1 MPTVE
6 ELIKKLNEINQNTPE
21 TRSRRVQV
29 LMTPSMYDAL
39 RALSDAGDEHVS
51 VNEIINLALSE
62 FLKGKE

>member
-1 MPTVE
+1 MPTAQ
-6 ELIKKLNEINQNTPE
+6 ELIEKLNELKSNAPE

-29 LMTPSMYDAL
+29 LMTPSMHDTLKAF
-39 RALSDAGDEHVS
+39 AETADVS

>member
-1 MPTVE
+1 MPSTQ
-6 ELIKKLNEINQNTPE
+6 ELIDKLNELKMSAPE

-29 LMTPSMYDAL
+29 LMTPSLHDAVK
-39 RALSDAGDEHVS
+39 ALADVTKVS